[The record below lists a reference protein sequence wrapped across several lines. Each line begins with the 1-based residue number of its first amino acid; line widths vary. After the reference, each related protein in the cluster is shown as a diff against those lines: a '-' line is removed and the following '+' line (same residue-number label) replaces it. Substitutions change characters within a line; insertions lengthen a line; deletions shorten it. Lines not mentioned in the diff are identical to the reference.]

1 MITRKVKTIV
11 SGFGKIP
18 VYKTELSAGA
28 DLYAANVHDVT
39 LEPLQRAVIPSG
51 IRIELPEDAECQ
63 IRPRSGLFS
72 KNGILAAGT
81 IDADY
86 QGEVGIMIVNL
97 GSEPFIVK
105 RGERIAQAVFNGA
118 GGLFQANFVKVDG
131 FTRESERGEGGFG
144 HTGKN

>member
-1 MITRKVKTIV
+1 MITRKVKIIV
-11 SGFGKIP
+11 SGYGKVP
-18 VYKTELSAGA
+18 EYKTELSAGA
-28 DLYAANVHDVT
+28 DLYAANVHNIKV
-39 LEPLQRAVIPSG
+39 EPLQRVVVPSG
-51 IRIELPEDAECQ
+51 IRIELPEDAEMQ
-63 IRPRSGLFS
+63 VRPRSGLFS
-72 KNGILAAGT
+72 KQGILAVGT

-105 RGERIAQAVFNGA
+105 RGERLAQAVFNGA

>member
-1 MITRKVKTIV
+1 MIVCKVKTIV

-63 IRPRSGLFS
+63 IRPRSGFLFFLFNQTLFLGFLLS
-72 KNGILAAGT
+72 
-81 IDADY
+81 
-86 QGEVGIMIVNL
+86 EVGIMIVNL
-97 GSEPFIVK
+97 GSEPYIVK

-118 GGLFQANFVKVDG
+118 GGLFQADFIEVEN